1 MTQAATDMERWRMGD
16 PARVYERIEAQEQA
30 KAARTP
36 EAKQERARKE
46 LEELFKEPPRA
57 TDNK

>member
-1 MTQAATDMERWRMGD
+1 MAAMESWRWRD
-16 PARVYERIEAQEQA
+16 PALVYERIEAQEQA

-36 EAKQERARKE
+36 EAKQERAARK
-46 LEELFKEPPRA
+46 LKELFKEAPDAA

>member
-1 MTQAATDMERWRMGD
+1 MTALESWRYRD

-36 EAKQERARKE
+36 ESKQERALRK
-46 LEELFKEPPRA
+46 LKELFKEAPDVK
-57 TDNK
+57 DNK